1 MSEVDRDGN
10 IDFSWFGG
18 GLRDGDVD
26 FSLVFWSFL
35 VCRRDG
41 WRYRFLISFL
51 IFWGGRG
58 MEISIFQWFFKVPGV
73 PEGWK
78 YYVFT
83 GFSRFLKWKHWFFTC
98 FSRLLGRLRDGSID
112 FQWFLKISGV
122 EGGTTQKRKKQ
133 SVPSSRHQGRMR
145 INMASPLW
153 KHWKTI

>member
-1 MSEVDRDGN
+1 
-10 IDFSWFGG
+10 
-18 GLRDGDVD
+18 
-26 FSLVFWSFL
+26 
-35 VCRRDG
+35 
-41 WRYRFLISFL
+41 
-51 IFWGGRG
+51 

-78 YYVFT
+78 YYVFI
-83 GFSRFLKWKHWFFTC
+83 GFFKVSEVETLIFHMFFKA
-98 FSRLLGRLRDGSID
+98 SGRLRDGSID

-153 KHWKTI
+153 KH